1 MARVLIVDDDPII
14 LELVVMNFELEGHEV
29 RTAANGPDALDLAGS
44 WSPDAIILDVM
55 MPGLS
60 GFEVCQQ
67 LRDEPS
73 TAEIPVVLLSARA
86 LGRDVEEGLAA
97 GAVAYV
103 TKPFD
108 PLELVEQIEQLV
120 RGAPAGP

>member
-29 RTAANGPDALDLAGS
+29 RTAANGPDALDLARS

-103 TKPFD
+103 TKPVD

-120 RGAPAGP
+120 REGSAGP

>member
-1 MARVLIVDDDPII
+1 MARVLIVDDDPVI

-29 RTAANGPDALDLAGS
+29 RTATNGPDALEQARTWG
-44 WSPDAIILDVM
+44 PQAIVLDVM

-60 GFEVCQQ
+60 GFEVCRE
-67 LRDEPS
+67 LRDDPV
-73 TAEIPVVLLSARA
+73 TAQIPVVLLSARA
-86 LGRDVEEGLAA
+86 LGRDVDQGLAA

-108 PLELVEQIEQLV
+108 PLELVEQIEHLV
-120 RGAPAGP
+120 RGTSAGP

>member
-1 MARVLIVDDDPII
+1 MARVLIVDDDPVI

-29 RTAANGPDALDLAGS
+29 RTAANGPDALDQARTWG
-44 WSPDAIILDVM
+44 PDAVVLDVM

-60 GFEVCQQ
+60 GFDVCQQ
-67 LRDEPS
+67 LRDDPS
-73 TAEIPVVLLSARA
+73 TTAIPVVLLSARA

-97 GAVAYV
+97 GAAAYV

-108 PLELVEQIEQLV
+108 PLELVEQIERLV
-120 RGAPAGP
+120 QDALAGP